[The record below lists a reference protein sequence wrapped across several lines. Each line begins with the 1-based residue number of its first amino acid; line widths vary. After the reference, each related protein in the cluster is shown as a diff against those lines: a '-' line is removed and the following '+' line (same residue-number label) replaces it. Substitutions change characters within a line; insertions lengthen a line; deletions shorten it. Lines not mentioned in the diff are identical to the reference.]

1 MIPKH
6 LLQEIRHLEL
16 KASYIANDVLAG
28 EYLSAFKGQG
38 MEFDEI
44 RPYTYGDDIR
54 SIDWNVTARMHYP
67 HIKIFREERELTLML
82 IIDVSASQRFGS
94 QTKLKSERTA
104 ELAAVLAFLAT
115 RNNDKVGLLIFADQ
129 VQQYIPPQ
137 KGRAHVWH
145 IIKTILAP
153 QTFQQGTNIDKALE
167 YLLRITKRKSMCFL
181 ISDFVVA
188 NMPKSLALCAKRHD
202 LIAVQVQDQR
212 EQQIPKCGLLDL
224 IDSESGE
231 VITVNTSNA
240 QFRQAF
246 ASYQQ
251 TQQDSLRKHLR
262 KLGIDSFTINTHASV
277 SRPLIEFMHLRTT
290 KQRR

>member
-54 SIDWNVTARMHYP
+54 NIDWNVTARMHYP

-82 IIDVSASQRFGS
+82 VIDISASQRFGS
-94 QTKLKSERTA
+94 QAKLKSERTA

-115 RNNDKVGLLIFADQ
+115 RNNDKVGLLLFSSD
-129 VQQYIPPQ
+129 VQQYIPPK
-137 KGRAHVWH
+137 KGRAHIWQ

-153 QTFQQGTNIDKALE
+153 QESHQGTDINAALE
-167 YLLRITKRKSMCFL
+167 YLLRVTKRKTMCFL
-181 ISDFVVA
+181 ISDFVIA
-188 NMPKSLALCAKRHD
+188 TPPKSLALCAKRHD

-212 EQQIPKCGLLDL
+212 EYSLPKCGLLDFV
-224 IDSESGE
+224 DSESSE
-231 VITVNTSNA
+231 IITVNTSDTKM
-240 QFRQAF
+240 RQAF
-246 ASYQQ
+246 TVYQQ
-251 TQQDSLRKHLR
+251 SRQDNLRKHFR
-262 KLGIDSFTINTHASV
+262 RYGIDSFTINTHTSV
-277 SRPLIEFMHLRTT
+277 SRPLVEFLHLRTT